1 MKKFARALAQDDGF
15 KDATA
20 IGAQLSALNLTA
32 DCFFQSFTRR
42 TKREARENSESDESA
57 PGQSRRASAGTSM

>member
-1 MKKFARALAQDDGF
+1 VKKLARALAQDDGL

-32 DCFFQSFTRR
+32 DSFF
-42 TKREARENSESDESA
+42 
-57 PGQSRRASAGTSM
+57 